1 MRKFVLFRLIVIAE
15 NRFPQY
21 FGKDEQGQANLDKMT
36 SSIHK
41 MDITSP
47 KELTKR

>member
-1 MRKFVLFRLIVIAE
+1 MAE

-21 FGKDEQGQANLDKMT
+21 FGKDEQGQSNLDNMA

-41 MDITSP
+41 MDITSS
-47 KELTKR
+47 KDLIKR